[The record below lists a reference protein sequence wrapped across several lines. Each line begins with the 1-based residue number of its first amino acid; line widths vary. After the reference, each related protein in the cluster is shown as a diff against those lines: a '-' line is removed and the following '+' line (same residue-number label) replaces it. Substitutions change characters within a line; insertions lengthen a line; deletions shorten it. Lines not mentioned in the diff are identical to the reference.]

1 MTSTH
6 ILVVAR
12 ELAWALALAL
22 AWTVDLA
29 FGEPRSVLHPVA
41 WLGSV
46 LAPVGRVLHDA
57 TAAVAFVGCASIWLA
72 NVPTPVVEARAP

>member
-6 ILVVAR
+6 SLVVVP

-29 FGEPRSVLHPVA
+29 FGEPRSVLH
-41 WLGSV
+41 
-46 LAPVGRVLHDA
+46 DA
-57 TAAVAFVGCASIWLA
+57 TAAVALVGCASVWLA
-72 NVPTPVVEARAP
+72 NAATPVVGARAS

>member
-12 ELAWALALAL
+12 ELAWALALPL
-22 AWTVDLA
+22 AWTVDPA
-29 FGEPRSVLHPVA
+29 FGEPRSVLHPVS

-57 TAAVAFVGCASIWLA
+57 TAAVALVGCASVWLA
-72 NVPTPVVEARAP
+72 NAATPVVGARAS

>member
-29 FGEPRSVLHPVA
+29 FSEPRRVLHPVA

-46 LAPVGRVLHDA
+46 LAPVGSVLHVA
-57 TAAVAFVGCASIWLA
+57 PAALAFVGCASVWLA
-72 NVPTPVVEARAP
+72 NAATPVVGVRAS